1 MHRYSIVLRH
11 AGGSVHI
18 STTASSLQRAIE
30 QVCEFEGAPI
40 SAVISATDCGPVYEE
55 PHKPNCPAVDGF
67 GCRCEELP
75 E

>member
-18 STTASSLQRAIE
+18 STTASTLQRAIE

-40 SAVISATDCGPVYEE
+40 SAVISATDCGPVY
-55 PHKPNCPAVDGF
+55 KD
-67 GCRCEELP
+67 
-75 E
+75 